1 MQRFVAFLSFP
12 STAASKSRRR
22 EKSQRGRVSG
32 VGRVAGG
39 SLCSA
44 KNRTVRTLLPMPYS
58 LCHRE
63 RRCPHAFVLY
73 ILYIFI
79 YIRYT
84 CKLGWC
90 FLLNKIKSIENVWD
104 VCAASR
110 LLEPRS
116 EIPAAAFL
124 TLVRALPG
132 SRGQRSKWPARVFP

>member
-1 MQRFVAFLSFP
+1 M
-12 STAASKSRRR
+12 
-22 EKSQRGRVSG
+22 
-32 VGRVAGG
+32 GG

-44 KNRTVRTLLPMPYS
+44 KNRTVRTLLSMPYS

-90 FLLNKIKSIENVWD
+90 FLLNEIKSIENVWD

-110 LLEPRS
+110 FGEPRV

-124 TLVRALPG
+124 ALIRALP
-132 SRGQRSKWPARVFP
+132 SNLGQRSKWPARVFP